1 MKYRNRTS
9 AAQQGF
15 LRALRDGTMT
25 LGELKGKSG
34 VSEPRFSR
42 WMRNRYFRAELW
54 GMLRESE
61 NRRFVELEMAANVAA
76 YVLTTCLK
84 NKVMLSADE
93 ILLCK
98 TIIELSR
105 QEREARGRR
114 AR

>member
-1 MKYRNRTS
+1 
-9 AAQQGF
+9 
-15 LRALRDGTMT
+15 
-25 LGELKGKSG
+25 
-34 VSEPRFSR
+34 
-42 WMRNRYFRAELW
+42 MRNRYFRAELW

-84 NKVMLSADE
+84 NKVTLSADE

-114 AR
+114 ARARKKKRKAGDPDRPLCHPRGLGRRAGALR